1 MNIYHQKRRWKLWL
15 FLIAI
20 IIGAGSLFYTNY
32 LMKKLSAEER
42 KRVELWAKAN
52 EEIQKSDPN
61 QDISFIFQVLLSN
74 TTIPVILAS
83 PEDSIISYRNI
94 DSLKMKNE
102 AYRLRMLND
111 MKQNHEPIEIELL
124 DGKHNYIYFKDSI
137 ILKQLQFYP
146 FIQLAIIALFI
157 LVSYLA
163 FSTSRKSEQNHVWLG
178 MSKETAHQLG
188 TPISSL
194 MGWVEVLKLD
204 NPDNPSLVEI
214 EKDIH
219 RLERIAERFS
229 KIGSIPT
236 LNQEPIQN
244 ALTNVFDYM
253 RKRSSKK
260 IEFSLSL
267 PENKNIMVPLS
278 LNLFEWVI
286 ENLCRNS
293 IDAMNGEGTLSITL
307 KEMDK
312 QVVIDV
318 CDTGKGIPKT
328 KHKTVFEPGY
338 TTKKR
343 GWGLGLS
350 LSKRIIEDYHK
361 GRIFIK
367 QSDSKTGTCFRI
379 QLPKTVNS

>member
-15 FLIAI
+15 FLVAI
-20 IIGAGSLFYTNY
+20 VIGAGSLFYTNY

-102 AYRLRMLND
+102 AYQLRMLND

-124 DGKHNYIYFKDSI
+124 DGKHNYIYFKDSV

-244 ALTNVFDYM
+244 ALINVFDYM

-260 IEFSLSL
+260 IEFSLFL
-267 PENKNIMVPLS
+267 PENKDIMVPLS
-278 LNLFEWVI
+278 VNLFEWVI

-367 QSDSKTGTCFRI
+367 QSDPKTGTCFRI